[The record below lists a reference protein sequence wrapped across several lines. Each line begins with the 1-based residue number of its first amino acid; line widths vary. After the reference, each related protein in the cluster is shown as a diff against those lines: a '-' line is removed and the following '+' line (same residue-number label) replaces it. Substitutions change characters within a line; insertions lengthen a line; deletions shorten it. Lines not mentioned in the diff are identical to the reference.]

1 MCNLHDPLGKSSY
14 LIYNGRLLKWKTGL
28 DKWTLHNFRERLTI
42 ARNFRS
48 GVVEKA
54 MLDHSVYGWT
64 QMEQIPSYCFLK
76 KPHWVS

>member
-1 MCNLHDPLGKSSY
+1 MYIVHDPLGKTSY

-28 DKWTLHNFRERLTI
+28 GKWTLYNFREGLTI

-54 MLDHSVYGWT
+54 MLDHSVTVG
-64 QMEQIPSYCFLK
+64 QK
-76 KPHWVS
+76 